1 MILLFIMHRYKIVMG
16 AGIPWSDV
24 NLQKLEGTP
33 PVWSAS
39 SSLSEVTSLTLEF
52 FTLGSAMGEPLPA
65 LTEKKRKEKKRKE
78 KKRKEKKRKEKK
90 RKEKKRKEKTTPF
103 GVDLMKSQ
111 VLYRAAQGQP

>member
-1 MILLFIMHRYKIVMG
+1 MG

-52 FTLGSAMGEPLPA
+52 FTLGSAMGEPGPA
-65 LTEKKRKEKKRKE
+65 LTLFHAAVYFF
-78 KKRKEKKRKEKK
+78 
-90 RKEKKRKEKTTPF
+90 P
-103 GVDLMKSQ
+103 V
-111 VLYRAAQGQP
+111 VLVTWLSNHTVYHVSI

>member
-1 MILLFIMHRYKIVMG
+1 MTVLSRLLRYACFEG

-52 FTLGSAMGEPLPA
+52 FTLGSAMGKPLPA
-65 LTEKKRKEKKRKE
+65 LA
-78 KKRKEKKRKEKK
+78 
-90 RKEKKRKEKTTPF
+90 
-103 GVDLMKSQ
+103 L
-111 VLYRAAQGQP
+111 LHAAVVVFQQSL

>member
-1 MILLFIMHRYKIVMG
+1 MTVLSRLFRCACSVG

-52 FTLGSAMGEPLPA
+52 FTLGSAMGKPLPA
-65 LTEKKRKEKKRKE
+65 LT
-78 KKRKEKKRKEKK
+78 
-90 RKEKKRKEKTTPF
+90 
-103 GVDLMKSQ
+103 L
-111 VLYRAAQGQP
+111 LHAAARCFPAKLVT

>member
-1 MILLFIMHRYKIVMG
+1 VG

-65 LTEKKRKEKKRKE
+65 LTLFHAADYYF
-78 KKRKEKKRKEKK
+78 
-90 RKEKKRKEKTTPF
+90 TVILVTWLF
-103 GVDLMKSQ
+103 GNAV
-111 VLYRAAQGQP
+111 